1 MFARRLLFTLAIL
14 ACGLVLACQPASPAP
29 TPTRTVSS
37 AATPPATT
45 TPETVHSTPTTDEI
59 RHLTI
64 LYTNDEHG
72 WLEPHERD
80 GRRVGGV
87 AELLTRWRTEE
98 GYDPADETFLVL
110 SGGDNWTGP
119 AISSF
124 FDGESA
130 YEVMD
135 AMGYDVSAIGNHEFD
150 FGLDVLKARMAEG
163 LITYVAANI
172 VDAETGNIPEGFTPY
187 TILDANGV
195 RVGIVGLTTTS
206 TPYTTKPNNVASL
219 RFRPYDETLR
229 EWVPRLREEGAD
241 IVITLGHICLD
252 EIQALAPTAAQLGVD
267 VLTGGHCN
275 EFVADERDGVH
286 IIIGGKHWESYAR
299 LDLDVDPTTDRIVSA
314 NASLH
319 THTPDALTPDPDVA
333 MIVARWRDAAADV
346 LEEPIGYTESGIKR
360 GSALYNLVTDA
371 WRFAYPNADIAYTN
385 LGGFRADLS
394 PGVITVGDVYGVLPF
409 DNTLVDVEV
418 SGQDILDNFA
428 CCGGTFSGMRFQ
440 GGTFVLDNGNPLDRD
455 ATYHVLINDFMYAG
469 GDGYLFGEQDPNG
482 YDTTIPWQQPVIE
495 YIRALDTSP
504 EAPLETRID
513 TSHRGWRR

>member
-1 MFARRLLFTLAIL
+1 MVSRRLFLTLIL
-14 ACGLVLACQPASPAP
+14 SAWWLLLACQPATPAP
-29 TPTRTVSS
+29 TASPIESS
-37 AATPPATT
+37 TT
-45 TPETVHSTPTTDEI
+45 TPPPTNTPANTMDTSTTDNV
-59 RHLTI
+59 RHMTI

-98 GYDPADETFLVL
+98 GYTPTDEAFLVL

-124 FDGESA
+124 FEGESA

-135 AMGYDVSAIGNHEFD
+135 ALGYDAAAIGNHEFD
-150 FGLDVLKARMAEG
+150 FGLDLLKARMAEG
-163 LITYVAANI
+163 IIPYVATNI
-172 VDAETGNIPEGFTPY
+172 VDAETGDIPDGFTPSMV
-187 TILDANGV
+187 LEANGV
-195 RVGIVGLTTTS
+195 RVGLLGLTTTS

-229 EWVPRLREEGAD
+229 EWVPRLNEAGVD
-241 IVITLGHICLD
+241 LIVVLGHICLD
-252 EIQALAPTAAQLGVD
+252 EIRALLPTATQLGVD

-275 EFVADERDGVH
+275 EFVANERDGVY
-286 IIIGGKHWESYAR
+286 ILIGGKHWESYAR
-299 LDLDVDPTTDRIVSA
+299 LDLDVDVATDRIVSA
-314 NASLH
+314 RATLREHS
-319 THTPDALTPDPDVA
+319 PDGFAPDTDVA
-333 MIVARWRDAAADV
+333 AIVERWRAAAADV
-346 LEEPIGYTESGIKR
+346 LEDPIGYTESGIKR

-371 WRFAYPNADIAYTN
+371 WRFAYPSADIAYTN
-385 LGGFRADLS
+385 LGGFRADLT

-418 SGQDILDNFA
+418 TGQEILDNFA

-440 GGTFVLDNGNPLDRD
+440 GGTFVLDDGSPLDRA
-455 ATYHVLINDFMYAG
+455 ATYHVLINDFMFAG
-469 GDGYLFGEQDPNG
+469 GDGYLFGEQDPDG

-495 YIRALDTSP
+495 YIRTLDTSP
-504 EAPLETRID
+504 QQPLETHID